1 MILNKYNEIMS
12 KVTVDPE
19 MKSRIMSAVSQAIK
33 DQAENPSDTD
43 DSNGEGTSKVT
54 DLTNVFVNASK
65 DTETS
70 KNAEEKGA
78 EEKPVRR
85 KAKVIP
91 VAVIS
96 SIAAAVLVL
105 IGAVWFISH
114 YLDGAKAAS
123 TTVAEHNSKAND
135 VASEIDSVLGG
146 DKAPTEANADTQPGA
161 DVSEET
167 TTSAADNKN
176 LSQGGNKNYAT
187 ITNDNRV
194 IDSTKLPGEKE
205 DVDYSQGIGNERID
219 KISRKLPFDLKSTGS
234 GTYTDG
240 SLKEVFI
247 GENDE
252 KVIVVTTYEG
262 TDVLK
267 KVFPNNKSVAVA
279 GQTPGGI
286 SVELYYVAFGNV
298 PKLGKGETTTSV
310 NAAVFMKNGYKYL
323 IVYSE
328 IVAPEVIYDL
338 VDVI

>member
-1 MILNKYNEIMS
+1 MS

-54 DLTNVFVNASK
+54 DLTNRFVNTSK

-70 KNAEEKGA
+70 SGA
-78 EEKPVRR
+78 EEKPVRKR
-85 KAKVIP
+85 ARVIP

-96 SIAAAVLVL
+96 SIAAAILVL
-105 IGAVWFISH
+105 LGVAWFFAS
-114 YLDGAKAAS
+114 YLGSAKSAA
-123 TTVAEHNSKAND
+123 TTVAEHNNKVEKVSN
-135 VASEIDSVLGG
+135 EIDSVIGG
-146 DKAPTEANADTQPGA
+146 DYAPTEANYDAAPVADAT
-161 DVSEET
+161 EET
-167 TTSAADNKN
+167 TTAGDNKN
-176 LSQGGNKNYAT
+176 LSTSGNKNYS
-187 ITNDNRV
+187 ITSNGNRN
-194 IDSTKLPGEKE
+194 IDGTKLPGEQE
-205 DVDYSQGIGNERID
+205 DVDYSEGIGNERID

-247 GENDE
+247 GENNE
-252 KVIVVTTYEG
+252 KVIVITTYEG

-267 KVFPNNKSVAVA
+267 KVFPSNKSVAVA
-279 GQTPGGI
+279 GTTPGGI
-286 SVELYYVAFGNV
+286 NVELHYVVFGNV

-323 IVYSE
+323 IVYSD